1 VPDFITRRSN
11 VAGAV
16 IAALVL
22 SSGCKSEEEKPADLD
37 AGVDAGLPPAVLV
50 FSRTRGFRHASIAD
64 GIVAIKALGQA
75 NQFVVDAT
83 EDPTVF
89 GDAELAAYRAVIFL
103 STTGDVLDTAQ
114 EAAFERFIN
123 AGGGFVGI
131 HSATDTEYD
140 WPFYGTVVGAYFSSH
155 PAIQD
160 ATLRVEDA
168 SHPATAHLAPSWE
181 RRDEWY
187 NFATNPRAQVR
198 VLIRLDEGTYQGGT
212 MGADHPWAWCH
223 VVNGG
228 RAFYTA
234 GGHTAESFQ
243 DEAFRL
249 HLLGGIRY
257 AAGLTGANCAP

>member
-1 VPDFITRRSN
+1 

-16 IAALVL
+16 LAALVL
-22 SSGCKSEEEKPADLD
+22 SIGCKSAADEAPADLD
-37 AGVDAGLPPAVLV
+37 AGGDGGGDGGPPPAVLV
-50 FSRTRGFRHASIAD
+50 FSRTMGFRHASIAD
-64 GIVAIKALGQA
+64 GIAAIEALGHA

-89 GDAELAAYRAVIFL
+89 GDVQLAAYDAVVFL
-103 STTGDVLDTAQ
+103 STTGDVLDAAQ

-140 WPFYGTVVGAYFSSH
+140 WPFYGTVVGAYFSNH
-155 PAIQD
+155 PAIQN

-187 NFATNPRAQVR
+187 NFATNPRGQVR
-198 VLIRLDEGTYQGGT
+198 VLLRLDEGTYQGGT
-212 MGADHPWAWCH
+212 MGNDHPWAWCH
-223 VVNGG
+223 TVGGG

-243 DEAFRL
+243 DEAFVR

-257 AAGLTGANCAP
+257 AAGLTAANCSL